1 MKEIK
6 PKTLPEFKT
15 KAKALGYKVTKQSNE
30 RIGEFFI
37 AERKDVGEMMGSF
50 CPRYPRDAF
59 LFINA

>member
-6 PKTLPEFKT
+6 PKTLPEFKA

-50 CPRYPRDAF
+50 
-59 LFINA
+59 